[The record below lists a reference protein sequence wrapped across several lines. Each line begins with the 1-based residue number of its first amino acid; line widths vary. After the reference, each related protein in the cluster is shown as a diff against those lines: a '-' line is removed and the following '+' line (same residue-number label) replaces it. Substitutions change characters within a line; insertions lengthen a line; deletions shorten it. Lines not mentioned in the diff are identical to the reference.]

1 MEHNPA
7 QRARFNLGTPESTS
21 SSVPVAYVINYT
33 RRIMRKTVRTLKKL
47 IFVFLD
53 SYLDFIR
60 GIRQRRK
67 PHFSDELRLR
77 LVSKGE
83 GRCAYCDVALYIR
96 GRKRNLSID
105 HMIPVVLGGTDD
117 ESNLQAV
124 CKECNCL
131 KDEHTDSEF
140 RERIQRGRRVLEI
153 PASQPTDRWL
163 MQKIMDCTEIHEDL
177 ERRKTLRVR
186 KRMFRVSGMVILLHL
201 CVLVS
206 SFGMLLY
213 SHFYHDALYVVMRW
227 LTVVNAAFAG
237 LLLLRAYDKGVFR
250 WNWRTK
256 ARTNSTLQR

>member
-1 MEHNPA
+1 
-7 QRARFNLGTPESTS
+7 
-21 SSVPVAYVINYT
+21 
-33 RRIMRKTVRTLKKL
+33 MRKTIRTLKKL
-47 IFVFLD
+47 LLVFLD
-53 SYLDFIR
+53 SHLDFIR

-77 LVSKGE
+77 IVSKVG
-83 GRCAYCDVALYIR
+83 GKCAYCDTALYIR

-124 CKECNCL
+124 CKECNRL

-140 RERIQRGRRVLEI
+140 RERIQRGRRVLAV
-153 PASQPTDRWL
+153 PVSQPTDRWL
-163 MQKIMDCTEIHEDL
+163 MRKIMDCTEDHEDVI
-177 ERRKTLRVR
+177 RRKTLRVR
-186 KRMFRVSGMVILLHL
+186 KRMFRVSGMVIFLHL

-206 SFGMLLY
+206 SLGMLLY

-250 WNWRTK
+250 WNWRPK
-256 ARTNSTLQR
+256 ARSSSTLQR

>member
-1 MEHNPA
+1 
-7 QRARFNLGTPESTS
+7 
-21 SSVPVAYVINYT
+21 
-33 RRIMRKTVRTLKKL
+33 MRKTIRTLKKL
-47 IFVFLD
+47 LLVFLD
-53 SYLDFIR
+53 SHLDFIR
-60 GIRQRRK
+60 GIRKRGK

-77 LVSKGE
+77 IVSKVG
-83 GRCAYCDVALYIR
+83 GKCAYCDTALYIR

-105 HMIPVVLGGTDD
+105 HIIPVVLGGTDD

-124 CKECNCL
+124 CKECNRL
-131 KDEHTDSEF
+131 KDQHTDSEF

-153 PASQPTDRWL
+153 PVSQPTDRWL
-163 MQKIMDCTEIHEDL
+163 MQKIMDCTEIHEDVI
-177 ERRKTLRVR
+177 RRKTLRLR

-250 WNWRTK
+250 WNWRPR
-256 ARTNSTLQR
+256 ARTDSTLER